1 MIISYANGWAKTIDL
16 NGRTNRKEF
25 WAFAIIDLITIPI
38 AFYLIDL
45 VEEYYEFPPVEGQE
59 IGSFFSY
66 FYIFI
71 VLILGWFPRLTILIR
86 RIRDTGRNIIW
97 IFWYLFPIVGWLVL
111 IILTL
116 QPTYSKN
123 RDALPVKFLD
133 NLNEE
138 NLDKKTN
145 QNSLQSKLEEL
156 KRLKDKK
163 LVSNK
168 EYEELRKKIL
178 DL

>member
-1 MIISYANGWAKTIDL
+1 MIISYANGWAKTIDI

-25 WAFAIIDLITIPI
+25 WAFV
-38 AFYLIDL
+38 LIDL
-45 VEEYYEFPPVEGQE
+45 
-59 IGSFFSY
+59 FFLFNSY
-66 FYIFI
+66 FALEYVLSNQVHSQLQNYLAYFCILIF
-71 VLILGWFPRLTILIR
+71 LILGWFPRLTILIR

-123 RDALPVKFLD
+123 RDALPVKFSD

-138 NLDKKTN
+138 NSDKKTN
-145 QNSLQSKLEEL
+145 NNSLQSNLEEL
-156 KRLKDKK
+156 KRLKKED
-163 LVSNK
+163 LISEE
-168 EYEELRKKIL
+168 EYEKLRKKIL
-178 DL
+178 NL

>member
-1 MIISYANGWAKTIDL
+1 MIISYANGWAKTIDI

-25 WAFAIIDLITIPI
+25 WAFAIIDLITIPG
-38 AFYLIDL
+38 AFYLIEL
-45 VEEYYEFPPVEGQE
+45 VDENYGFPPEE
-59 IGSFFSY
+59 IGSFLSY

-71 VLILGWFPRLTILIR
+71 ILILGWFPRLTILIR

-123 RDALPVKFLD
+123 RDALPVKFSD

-145 QNSLQSKLEEL
+145 QNSLESKLEEL

-163 LVSNK
+163 LVSSK
-168 EYEELRKKIL
+168 EYEELRRKLL
-178 DL
+178 DI

>member
-1 MIISYANGWAKTIDL
+1 MIISYANGWAKTIDI

-25 WAFAIIDLITIPI
+25 WAFV
-38 AFYLIDL
+38 LIDL
-45 VEEYYEFPPVEGQE
+45 
-59 IGSFFSY
+59 FFLFNSY
-66 FYIFI
+66 FALEYVLSNQVHSQLQNYLAYFCILIF
-71 VLILGWFPRLTILIR
+71 LILGWFPRLTILIR
-86 RIRDTGRNIIW
+86 RIRDTGRNMIW

-123 RDALPVKFLD
+123 RDALPVKFSD

-145 QNSLQSKLEEL
+145 DNSLESKLEEL
-156 KRLKDKK
+156 ERLKDKK

-168 EYEELRKKIL
+168 EYEELRKKLL
-178 DL
+178 DII

>member
-1 MIISYANGWAKTIDL
+1 MIISYANGWAKTIDI

-25 WAFAIIDLITIPI
+25 WAFV
-38 AFYLIDL
+38 LIDL
-45 VEEYYEFPPVEGQE
+45 
-59 IGSFFSY
+59 FFLFNSY
-66 FYIFI
+66 FALEYVLSNQVHSQLQNYLAYFCILIF
-71 VLILGWFPRLTILIR
+71 LILGWFPRLTILIR

-138 NLDKKTN
+138 NSDKKTN
-145 QNSLQSKLEEL
+145 NNSLQSKLEEL
-156 KRLKDKK
+156 KRLKKED
-163 LVSNK
+163 LISEE
-168 EYEELRKKIL
+168 EYEKLRKKIL

>member
-1 MIISYANGWAKTIDL
+1 MIISYANGWAKTIDI

-25 WAFAIIDLITIPI
+25 WAFV
-38 AFYLIDL
+38 LIDL
-45 VEEYYEFPPVEGQE
+45 
-59 IGSFFSY
+59 FFLFNSY
-66 FYIFI
+66 FALEYVLSNQVHSQLQKYLAYFCILIF
-71 VLILGWFPRLTILIR
+71 LILGWFPRLTILIR

-123 RDALPVKFLD
+123 RDALPVKFSD

-138 NLDKKTN
+138 NSDKKTN
-145 QNSLQSKLEEL
+145 NNSLQSKLEEL
-156 KRLKDKK
+156 KRLKKED
-163 LVSNK
+163 LISEE
-168 EYEELRKKIL
+168 EYEKLRKKIL
-178 DL
+178 NL